1 MAKEPSKLKNLRTW
15 SLKFPRSAP
24 AIILVGVAGAGCAVL
39 FHHTI
44 SAIHSLIW
52 KPLSQGTPE
61 NFILVG
67 FFIFMTVGLLNG
79 FLVGSFAPEAA
90 GSGIPQLKVA
100 YRRDRGSISFRTVW
114 VKFLAAAASV
124 GGGLSLGREGPTVQL
139 AGGMASVIGKRFGLS
154 RFRRRTL
161 TACGAA
167 AGLAAAFNAPIAA
180 VTFVLEEIIED
191 LNSRT
196 IGPILLAS
204 FVSVITLFILQGSE
218 AIFIIPSISE
228 FHAWIYLAA
237 IPVGAVAALAGV
249 GFQKSTLSW
258 MAHIRKKS
266 RLPLWLRPMIGA
278 LINWV
283 SASLVFFF
291 IARTGVL
298 GLGYNDLTDCLAGNL
313 TLTALLILFFAKWI
327 ATSSA
332 YAWGN
337 SGGIFAPT
345 LFLGAM
351 VGGICSQGLGLLFD
365 LDPDSIR
372 LLTIVGMSACLGAVV
387 RAPITSILIVFE
399 MTHDFALVPPLMLA
413 ALISQA
419 ISRSLCQDNFYSQ
432 ALKEMGIHLETNT
445 SMRTLAS
452 WRNRRISSFA
462 NFDPACVRD
471 WNTDSIKDLLNLG
484 HHRVFPVLNRQEKAL
499 GLVKRKELQD
509 FLSSKQIPTP
519 SPAVTVPPDMRMA
532 DVESIIQKSD
542 LKTVFLTT
550 DSEKFLGIFTHT
562 DVTLSQDKEK
572 EIEEA

>member
-1 MAKEPSKLKNLRTW
+1 
-15 SLKFPRSAP
+15 
-24 AIILVGVAGAGCAVL
+24 VL

-44 SAIHSLIW
+44 SAIHHLIW
-52 KPLSQGTPE
+52 KPLCTGSAE
-61 NFILVG
+61 NFILAG
-67 FFIFMTVGLLNG
+67 FFIFLAVGLLNG

-100 YRRDRGSISFRTVW
+100 YRRDRGSVSFRTVW

-154 RFRRRTL
+154 SFRRRTL

-218 AIFIIPSISE
+218 AVFIIPTITE

-249 GFQKSTLSW
+249 GFQKTTLSW
-258 MAHIRKKS
+258 MAHIRKNS
-266 RLPLWLRPMIGA
+266 QLPLWLRPLIGA

-283 SASLVFFF
+283 SASLVFYF

-298 GLGYNDLTDCLAGNL
+298 GLGYADLTDCLAGNL

-351 VGGICSQGLGLLFD
+351 IGGICSQGLGLIFN
-365 LDPDSIR
+365 LDPDSTR

-432 ALKEMGIHLETNT
+432 ALKEMGIHLETNI

-462 NFDPACVRD
+462 NFDPACVRQ
-471 WNTDSIKDLLNLG
+471 WEPESVQQLLDRG
-484 HHRVFPVLNRQEKAL
+484 QHRIFPVLNDQEKAQ
-499 GLVKRKELQD
+499 GLVMRAELEQ
-509 FLSSKQIPTP
+509 FISSYKKPTP
-519 SPAVTVPPDMRMA
+519 TPTITVRPDIRMVEVEDILETSP
-532 DVESIIQKSD
+532 
-542 LKTVFLTT
+542 LNTVFLTT
-550 DSEKFLGIFTHT
+550 ESGKFLGLFTHT
-562 DVTLSQDKEK
+562 DVTRSQDKEK
-572 EIEEA
+572 EIEES